1 MFTRKNKGGN
11 IIRNKKTR
19 KGGLQKGGG
28 LTAEEEKTYYETL
41 VSIIYDSDLETN
53 FGVAVALLD
62 SLKETTEYIEND
74 QNTMITFLKE
84 SLDLIN
90 QYDKIDLYNHADI
103 QNSLSSDDKDRIKL
117 LNDKYAT
124 SITNLK
130 EQVNRVFS
138 QIIFKYSGELTNDK
152 TLLYMLLNEL
162 TIYNNNNINKGFDKT
177 KFSNFLNVQTTTVT
191 KTVTTT
197 NNKNLISDLN
207 IFPPDN
213 SQNSCWLN
221 SILMALMVPVY
232 LDGNKEE
239 NTLRKIKKFE
249 KFKTYIDSYLA
260 QNVNRP
266 KGTQALQEIKRSIF
280 FGNDSI
286 KNQFHNVNSFLENIL
301 FNTYFNNS
309 MNIEKTVYDIKD
321 ESNKDTLSIPLHG
334 SEQKFTIM
342 FSREETV
349 KYTDR
354 DDKIIFS
361 IDKNEIH
368 KSYQYEIKTNLK
380 YLIFQ
385 CDGEGNFSDSLR
397 DLFLKETLKIGSKT
411 YKRVSFV
418 LASGGHYVSVVK
430 KNNLYY
436 LINDLPPTITVFD
449 KNNVTQMIR
458 NRSTKIQNYYY
469 LNVIV
474 YMLDETQ
481 PIVDNSTKPIVDNST
496 KPIVDNS
503 TKPIVDNSTKPIVDN
518 STKPIVDNSTK
529 PIVDNSTKPIV
540 DNSTKPIVDNSMS
553 SNLNKKDLTYS
564 SIKKGV
570 KIEESLTKPA
580 IESQPILTTNNI
592 TDSLIK
598 SANVAIESQTKSELE
613 VANNSNSQM
622 VSQPTQ
628 SVKTYTIE
636 FDATG
641 NVKIVADIIQTS
653 GQSLSDE
660 IEDHY
665 FNKNP
670 VKYIPKNTN
679 YTVTVTK
686 DQAGKTIIEI

>member
-53 FGVAVALLD
+53 FGVADVLSQ
-62 SLKETTEYIEND
+62 SLNETTEYNND
-74 QNTMITFLKE
+74 EHNTIITNLKG

-103 QNSLSSDDKDRIKL
+103 QNSLSSYDKDRIEL
-117 LNDKYAT
+117 LNAKYAT

-162 TIYNNNNINKGFDKT
+162 TIYNNNNINKGIDKT

-191 KTVTTT
+191 KTITTT

-221 SILMALMVPVY
+221 SILMALMVPAY

-239 NTLRKIKKFE
+239 KTLTKIKQFE
-249 KFKTYIDSYLA
+249 KFNTYINSYLA

-266 KGTQALQEIKRSIF
+266 KGIEALQEIKGSIF
-280 FGNDSI
+280 NEDDSI
-286 KNQFHNVNSFLENIL
+286 KNQFHNVNSFLENSL
-301 FNTYFNNS
+301 FNTYFNNL
-309 MNIEKTVYDIKD
+309 MKIEKTVYDMKE
-321 ESNKDTLSIPLHG
+321 ESNKDTLNIPLHE

-349 KYTDR
+349 KYTER
-354 DDKIIFS
+354 DDKIFFS
-361 IDKNEIH
+361 IDKNEIQ

-385 CDGEGNFSDSLR
+385 CDGEGNFSDSLKE
-397 DLFLKETLKIGSKT
+397 LFLKETLKIGSKT

-481 PIVDNSTKPIVDNST
+481 PIVDNSTKPIVDNS
-496 KPIVDNS
+496 
-503 TKPIVDNSTKPIVDN
+503 
-518 STKPIVDNSTK
+518 
-529 PIVDNSTKPIV
+529 
-540 DNSTKPIVDNSMS
+540 MS

-564 SIKKGV
+564 SIKEGV

-641 NVKIVADIIQTS
+641 NVKNVADIIQTS

-679 YTVTVTK
+679 YTVKVTT
-686 DQAGKTIIEI
+686 DPAGKITNIEI

>member
-19 KGGLQKGGG
+19 KGSLQKGGG
-28 LTAEEEKTYYETL
+28 LKPEEKKTYYETL
-41 VSIIYDSDLETN
+41 ISIIYDSDIEIK
-53 FGVAVALLD
+53 FGGADALLD
-62 SLKETTEYIEND
+62 SLKKTKKYTKDD
-74 QNTMITFLKE
+74 QNAIITFLKE

-90 QYDKIDLYNHADI
+90 QYDKIYLYNHADI

-117 LNDKYAT
+117 LLNAKYAT

-177 KFSNFLNVQTTTVT
+177 EFSNFLTKNNQTTTVV
-191 KTVTTT
+191 KSDE
-197 NNKNLISDLN
+197 KKPISDLN

-221 SILMALMVPVY
+221 SILMALMVPAY
-232 LDGNKEE
+232 LDENKEE
-239 NTLRKIKKFE
+239 NTLTKIKQFE
-249 KFKTYIDSYLA
+249 KFKTYIDSYLTT
-260 QNVNRP
+260 NVKRIH
-266 KGTQALQEIKRSIF
+266 GTQALQEIKESIF
-280 FGNDSI
+280 YENNSI
-286 KNQFHNVNSFLENIL
+286 KNQFHNVDSFLEHSL
-301 FNTYFNNS
+301 FNTYFNS
-309 MNIEKTVYDIKD
+309 KMTIEKTVYDIKE
-321 ESNKDTLSIPLHG
+321 ESNKDTLNIPLHE
-334 SEQKFTIM
+334 SEQKFTII

-385 CDGEGNFSDSLR
+385 CDGEGDFTESLEQ
-397 DLFLKETLKIGSKT
+397 LFLKETLKIGTKT

-436 LINDLPPTITVFD
+436 LINDLPPTITLFYKANV
-449 KNNVTQMIR
+449 KNMISK
-458 NRSTKIQNYYY
+458 RSTKIETYYY

-474 YMLDETQ
+474 YMLDEVPSLIDKQKEVT
-481 PIVDNSTKPIVDNST
+481 IENEKDSLKVAVNS
-496 KPIVDNS
+496 
-503 TKPIVDNSTKPIVDN
+503 
-518 STKPIVDNSTK
+518 
-529 PIVDNSTKPIV
+529 
-540 DNSTKPIVDNSMS
+540 
-553 SNLNKKDLTYS
+553 
-564 SIKKGV
+564 
-570 KIEESLTKPA
+570 E
-580 IESQPILTTNNI
+580 IESQKEEV
-592 TDSLIK
+592 S
-598 SANVAIESQTKSELE
+598 IESQKEEASIESQKDQLKDSLKVAVNSAMMTQKEEASIEIQKDKLE
-613 VANNSNSQM
+613 DSLKEAANAAIKTQKEEASIETQKE
-622 VSQPTQ
+622 PTQ
-628 SVKTYTIE
+628 SVKTYIIQ

-641 NVKIVADIIQTS
+641 KVIVTDQV
-653 GQSLSDE
+653 QKPEQFLSEE

-665 FNKNP
+665 FKEKTEYKP
-670 VKYIPKNTN
+670 IETKQ
-679 YTVTVTK
+679 YTVTVTT
-686 DQAGKTIIEI
+686 DPESNKTIIKI